1 MGDPTPMR
9 HQATKVWIHSLSA
22 IFGSLIDA
30 GLTITMFRE
39 HEVLPWR
46 RYAAQ
51 VAVGL
56 GETISLSGYVESLV
70 PVTDRMWRLRDGH
83 PRMALPFSIGQESR
97 PEPTRA
103 RVAGGPIPL
112 GLAAFRMP
120 RSSSVASSLAVRGEG
135 PSAGHSGRAL
145 GSLI

>member
-9 HQATKVWIHSLSA
+9 HQATRVWIHSLSA
-22 IFGSLIDA
+22 IFGSLIDG

-39 HEVLPWR
+39 HEVLSWR

-51 VAVGL
+51 VAVGP
-56 GETISLSGYVESLV
+56 GETLSLLESLV

-103 RVAGGPIPL
+103 GVGGRSNSAWISGVPY
-112 GLAAFRMP
+112 AAFIERCKQP
-120 RSSSVASSLAVRGEG
+120 GG
-135 PSAGHSGRAL
+135 
-145 GSLI
+145 